1 MKRYDNYSLLGH
13 NTFGM
18 DVRAALFVEYDTV
31 EELRAF
37 LQSGEL
43 ARHKQHIHI
52 GCGSN
57 LLFGGYYEGVV
68 MHSAMR
74 TLEVVEETEHHIL
87 VRVGSGYIWDDFV
100 AYCVEKGWWGVEN
113 LSLIPGEVGASAV
126 QNIGAYGVEVK
137 DVLQSIEAISVDDL
151 SKRIFTN
158 DECNYGYRDS
168 IFKKSLRGKY
178 VITYVTYRLSKTANP
193 NIGYGALK
201 SVLSENPSLNEIRD
215 AIIAV
220 RNSKLPD
227 PKVYGNAG
235 SFFMNPVI
243 PMEQFVELQ
252 SRYPEI
258 PSYPASEGYIKV
270 PAGWLI
276 EKSGWKGKSLGNAA
290 VYEKQALVLINRGGA
305 TGMEIKHL
313 ADTVI
318 ADVQKIFGI
327 TLHAEVNY
335 IG

>member
-1 MKRYDNYSLLGH
+1 MKIINNCPLKERH
-13 NTFGM
+13 TFGM
-18 DVRAALFVEYDTV
+18 DVKADRLIEFANEDELKSALTGAVKPLLFM
-31 EELRAF
+31 
-37 LQSGEL
+37 G
-43 ARHKQHIHI
+43 
-52 GCGSN
+52 GGSN
-57 LLFGGYYEGVV
+57 LLFLNNYSGTVL
-68 MHSAMR
+68 HSVIDNINIVA
-74 TLEVVEETEHHIL
+74 EDDNSVS
-87 VRVGSGYIWDDFV
+87 VRVGSGVVWDDFV

-158 DECNYGYRDS
+158 AECNYAYRDS
-168 IFKKSLRGKY
+168 IFKKSLKGKY
-178 VITYVTYRLSKTANP
+178 VITYVTYSLSKIANP

-201 SVLSENPSLNEIRD
+201 SVLAENPSLKEIRD

-243 PMEQFVELQ
+243 PMEQFVSLQ

-305 TGMEIKHL
+305 TGMEVKHL

-335 IG
+335 IE

>member
-1 MKRYDNYSLLGH
+1 
-13 NTFGM
+13 M
-18 DVRAALFVEYDTV
+18 DVKADRLIEFANEDELKSALTGAVKPLLFM
-31 EELRAF
+31 
-37 LQSGEL
+37 G
-43 ARHKQHIHI
+43 
-52 GCGSN
+52 GGSN
-57 LLFGGYYEGVV
+57 LLFLNNFAGTVF
-68 MHSAMR
+68 HSVIDNINIVA
-74 TLEVVEETEHHIL
+74 EDDNSVS
-87 VRVGSGYIWDDFV
+87 VRVGSGVVWDDFV

-158 DECNYGYRDS
+158 AECNYGYRDS
-168 IFKKSLRGKY
+168 IFKKSLKGKY
-178 VITYVTYRLSKTANP
+178 VITYVTYRLSKKANP

-201 SVLSENPSLNEIRD
+201 SVLAENPSLKEIRD
-215 AIIAV
+215 AIITV

-305 TGMEIKHL
+305 TGMEVKHL
-313 ADTVI
+313 ADTI
-318 ADVQKIFGI
+318 IEDIKEIFGI

-335 IG
+335 IE

>member
-1 MKRYDNYSLLGH
+1 MKIINNCPLKERH
-13 NTFGM
+13 TFGM
-18 DVRAALFVEYDTV
+18 DVKADRLIEFANEDELKSALTGAVKPLLFM
-31 EELRAF
+31 
-37 LQSGEL
+37 G
-43 ARHKQHIHI
+43 
-52 GCGSN
+52 GGSN
-57 LLFGGYYEGVV
+57 LLFLNNYSGTVL
-68 MHSAMR
+68 HSVIDNINIVA
-74 TLEVVEETEHHIL
+74 EDDNSVS
-87 VRVGSGYIWDDFV
+87 VRVGSGVVWDDFV

-158 DECNYGYRDS
+158 AECNYAYRDS
-168 IFKKSLRGKY
+168 IFKKSLKGKY
-178 VITYVTYRLSKTANP
+178 VITYVTYRLSKKANP

-201 SVLSENPSLNEIRD
+201 SVLAENPSLKEIRD

-243 PMEQFVELQ
+243 PMEQFVALQ
-252 SRYPEI
+252 SRYPDI
-258 PSYPASEGYIKV
+258 PSYPASDGYIKV

-305 TGMEIKHL
+305 TGMEVKHL

-318 ADVQKIFGI
+318 ADIKEIFGI

-335 IG
+335 IE

>member
-1 MKRYDNYSLLGH
+1 MKIIDNCPLKERH
-13 NTFGM
+13 TFGM
-18 DVRAALFVEYDTV
+18 DVMADRLIEFANEDELKSALTGAVKPLLFM
-31 EELRAF
+31 
-37 LQSGEL
+37 G
-43 ARHKQHIHI
+43 
-52 GCGSN
+52 GGSN
-57 LLFGGYYEGVV
+57 LLFLNNYSGTVL
-68 MHSAMR
+68 HSVIDNINIVA
-74 TLEVVEETEHHIL
+74 EDDNSVS
-87 VRVGSGYIWDDFV
+87 VRVGSGVVWDDFV

-158 DECNYGYRDS
+158 AECNYGYRDS
-168 IFKKSLRGKY
+168 IFKNSLKGKY
-178 VITYVTYRLSKTANP
+178 VITYVTYRLSKKANP

-201 SVLSENPSLNEIRD
+201 SVLAENPSLKEIRD

-243 PMEQFVELQ
+243 PMEQFVALQ
-252 SRYPEI
+252 SRYPDI
-258 PSYPASEGYIKV
+258 PSYPASDGYIKV

-305 TGMEIKHL
+305 TGMEVKHL

-318 ADVQKIFGI
+318 ADIKEIFGI

-335 IG
+335 IE

>member
-1 MKRYDNYSLLGH
+1 MKIIDNCPLKERH
-13 NTFGM
+13 TFGM
-18 DVRAALFVEYDTV
+18 DVMADRLIEFANEDELKSALTGAVKPLLFM
-31 EELRAF
+31 
-37 LQSGEL
+37 G
-43 ARHKQHIHI
+43 
-52 GCGSN
+52 GGSN
-57 LLFGGYYEGVV
+57 LLFLNNYSGTVL
-68 MHSAMR
+68 HSVIDNINIVA
-74 TLEVVEETEHHIL
+74 EDDNSVS
-87 VRVGSGYIWDDFV
+87 VRVGSGVVWDDFV

-158 DECNYGYRDS
+158 AECNYAYRDS
-168 IFKKSLRGKY
+168 IFKKSLKGKY
-178 VITYVTYRLSKTANP
+178 VITYVTYRLSKKANP

-201 SVLSENPSLNEIRD
+201 SVLAENPSLKEIRD

-243 PMEQFVELQ
+243 PMEQFVALQ
-252 SRYPEI
+252 SRYPDI
-258 PSYPASEGYIKV
+258 PSYPASDGYIKV

-305 TGMEIKHL
+305 TGMEVKHL

-318 ADVQKIFGI
+318 ADIKEIFGI

-335 IG
+335 IE

>member
-1 MKRYDNYSLLGH
+1 MKIIDNCPLKERH
-13 NTFGM
+13 TFGM
-18 DVRAALFVEYDTV
+18 DVMADRLIEFANEDELKSALTGAVKPLLFM
-31 EELRAF
+31 
-37 LQSGEL
+37 G
-43 ARHKQHIHI
+43 
-52 GCGSN
+52 GGSN
-57 LLFGGYYEGVV
+57 LLFLNNYSGTVL
-68 MHSAMR
+68 HSVIDNINIVA
-74 TLEVVEETEHHIL
+74 EDDNSVS
-87 VRVGSGYIWDDFV
+87 VRVGSGVVWDDFV

-158 DECNYGYRDS
+158 AECNYAYRDS
-168 IFKKSLRGKY
+168 IFKKSLKGKY
-178 VITYVTYRLSKTANP
+178 VITYVTYRLSKKANP

-201 SVLSENPSLNEIRD
+201 SVLAENPSLKEIRD

-243 PMEQFVELQ
+243 PMEQFVALQ
-252 SRYPEI
+252 SRYPDI
-258 PSYPASEGYIKV
+258 PSYPASDGYIKV

-318 ADVQKIFGI
+318 ADIKEIFGI

-335 IG
+335 IE

>member
-1 MKRYDNYSLLGH
+1 
-13 NTFGM
+13 M
-18 DVRAALFVEYDTV
+18 DVKADRLIEFANEDELKSALTGAVKPLLFM
-31 EELRAF
+31 
-37 LQSGEL
+37 G
-43 ARHKQHIHI
+43 
-52 GCGSN
+52 GGSN
-57 LLFGGYYEGVV
+57 LLFLNNYSGTVL
-68 MHSAMR
+68 HSVIDNINIVA
-74 TLEVVEETEHHIL
+74 EDDNSVS
-87 VRVGSGYIWDDFV
+87 VRVGSGVVWDDFV

-158 DECNYGYRDS
+158 AECNYAYRDS
-168 IFKKSLRGKY
+168 IFKKSLKGKY
-178 VITYVTYRLSKTANP
+178 VITYVTYRLSKKANP

-201 SVLSENPSLNEIRD
+201 SVLAENPSLKEIRD

-252 SRYPEI
+252 SRYPDI
-258 PSYPASEGYIKV
+258 PSYPASDGYIKV

-313 ADTVI
+313 ADTI
-318 ADVQKIFGI
+318 IEDIKEIFGI

-335 IG
+335 IE

>member
-1 MKRYDNYSLLGH
+1 MKIIDNCPLKERH
-13 NTFGM
+13 TFGM
-18 DVRAALFVEYDTV
+18 DVKADRLIEFANEDELKSALTGAVKPLLFM
-31 EELRAF
+31 
-37 LQSGEL
+37 G
-43 ARHKQHIHI
+43 
-52 GCGSN
+52 GGSN
-57 LLFGGYYEGVV
+57 LLFLNNYSGTVL
-68 MHSAMR
+68 HSVIDNINIVA
-74 TLEVVEETEHHIL
+74 EDDNSVS
-87 VRVGSGYIWDDFV
+87 VRVGSGVVWDDFV

-158 DECNYGYRDS
+158 AECNYAYRDS
-168 IFKKSLRGKY
+168 IFKKSLKGKY
-178 VITYVTYRLSKTANP
+178 VITYVTYRLSKKANP

-201 SVLSENPSLNEIRD
+201 SVLAENPSLKEIRD

-243 PMEQFVELQ
+243 PMEQFVALQ
-252 SRYPEI
+252 SRYPDI
-258 PSYPASEGYIKV
+258 PSYPASDGYIKV

-290 VYEKQALVLINRGGA
+290 VYEKQALNS
-305 TGMEIKHL
+305 K
-313 ADTVI
+313 
-318 ADVQKIFGI
+318 
-327 TLHAEVNY
+327 
-335 IG
+335 

>member
-1 MKRYDNYSLLGH
+1 MKIINNCPLKERH
-13 NTFGM
+13 TFGM
-18 DVRAALFVEYDTV
+18 DVKADRLIEFANEDELKSALTGAVKPLLFM
-31 EELRAF
+31 
-37 LQSGEL
+37 G
-43 ARHKQHIHI
+43 
-52 GCGSN
+52 GGSN
-57 LLFGGYYEGVV
+57 LLFLNNYSGTVL
-68 MHSAMR
+68 HSVIDNINIVA
-74 TLEVVEETEHHIL
+74 EDDNSVS
-87 VRVGSGYIWDDFV
+87 VRVGSGVVWDDFV

-158 DECNYGYRDS
+158 EECNYGYRDS
-168 IFKKSLRGKY
+168 IFKKSLKGKY
-178 VITYVTYRLSKTANP
+178 VITYVTYRLSKIANP
-193 NIGYGALK
+193 NIGYGAVK
-201 SVLSENPSLNEIRD
+201 SVLTENPSLKEIRD

-243 PMEQFVELQ
+243 PVDQFNELQ
-252 SRYPEI
+252 GRYPEI
-258 PSYPASEGYIKV
+258 PSYPASDGYIKV

-290 VYEKQALVLINRGGA
+290 VYEKQALVLVNRGGA
-305 TGMEIKHL
+305 DGMEIKQL
-313 ADTVI
+313 ADRVI
-318 ADVQKIFGI
+318 ADVKEQFGI
-327 TLHAEVNY
+327 VLHTEVNY
-335 IG
+335 IL

>member
-1 MKRYDNYSLLGH
+1 MKIIDNCPLKERH
-13 NTFGM
+13 TFGM
-18 DVRAALFVEYDTV
+18 DVKADRLIEFANEDELKSALTGAVKPLLFM
-31 EELRAF
+31 
-37 LQSGEL
+37 G
-43 ARHKQHIHI
+43 
-52 GCGSN
+52 GGSN
-57 LLFGGYYEGVV
+57 LLFLNNFAGTVF
-68 MHSAMR
+68 HSVIDDIDIVAEDDNSIS
-74 TLEVVEETEHHIL
+74 L
-87 VRVGSGYIWDDFV
+87 RVGSGVVWDDFV

-168 IFKKSLRGKY
+168 IFKNSLKGKY

-201 SVLSENPSLNEIRD
+201 SVLSENPSLKEIRD

-243 PMEQFVELQ
+243 PIEQFVALQ
-252 SRYPEI
+252 SRYPDI
-258 PSYPASEGYIKV
+258 PSYPALDGYIKV

-318 ADVQKIFGI
+318 ADVKEIFGI

-335 IG
+335 IE

>member
-1 MKRYDNYSLLGH
+1 MKIIDNCPLKERH
-13 NTFGM
+13 TFGM
-18 DVRAALFVEYDTV
+18 DVMADRLIEFANEDELKSALTGAVKPLLFM
-31 EELRAF
+31 
-37 LQSGEL
+37 G
-43 ARHKQHIHI
+43 
-52 GCGSN
+52 GGSN
-57 LLFGGYYEGVV
+57 LLFLNNYSGTVL
-68 MHSAMR
+68 HSVIDNINIVA
-74 TLEVVEETEHHIL
+74 EDDNSVS
-87 VRVGSGYIWDDFV
+87 VRVGSGVVWDDFV

-158 DECNYGYRDS
+158 AECNYAYRDS
-168 IFKKSLRGKY
+168 IFKKSLKGKY
-178 VITYVTYRLSKTANP
+178 VITYVTYRLSKKANP

-201 SVLSENPSLNEIRD
+201 SVLAENPSLKEIRD

-252 SRYPEI
+252 SRYPDI
-258 PSYPASEGYIKV
+258 PSYPASDGYIKV

-305 TGMEIKHL
+305 TGMEVKHL

-318 ADVQKIFGI
+318 ADIKEIFGI

-335 IG
+335 IE

>member
-1 MKRYDNYSLLGH
+1 MKIINNCPLKERH
-13 NTFGM
+13 TFGM
-18 DVRAALFVEYDTV
+18 DVKADQLIEFANED
-31 EELRAF
+31 ELRSALTGAAKPLLF
-37 LQSGEL
+37 MG
-43 ARHKQHIHI
+43 
-52 GCGSN
+52 GGSN
-57 LLFGGYYEGVV
+57 LLFLNNYSGTVL
-68 MHSAMR
+68 HSVIDNINIVA
-74 TLEVVEETEHHIL
+74 EDDNSVS
-87 VRVGSGYIWDDFV
+87 VRVGSGVVWDDFV

-158 DECNYGYRDS
+158 AECNYAYRDS
-168 IFKKSLRGKY
+168 IFKTSLKGKY
-178 VITYVTYRLSKTANP
+178 VITYVTYRLSKKANP

-201 SVLSENPSLNEIRD
+201 SVLAENPSLKEIRD

-243 PMEQFVELQ
+243 PMEQFVALQ
-252 SRYPEI
+252 SRYPDI
-258 PSYPASEGYIKV
+258 PSYPASDGYIKV

-305 TGMEIKHL
+305 TGMEVKHL
-313 ADTVI
+313 ADTI
-318 ADVQKIFGI
+318 IEDIKEIFGI
-327 TLHAEVNY
+327 TLNAEVNY
-335 IG
+335 IE

>member
-1 MKRYDNYSLLGH
+1 MKIINNCPLKERH
-13 NTFGM
+13 TFGM
-18 DVRAALFVEYDTV
+18 DVKADRLIEFANEDELKSALTGAVKPLLFM
-31 EELRAF
+31 
-37 LQSGEL
+37 G
-43 ARHKQHIHI
+43 
-52 GCGSN
+52 GGSN
-57 LLFGGYYEGVV
+57 LLFLNNYSGTVL
-68 MHSAMR
+68 HSVIDNINIVA
-74 TLEVVEETEHHIL
+74 EDDNSVS
-87 VRVGSGYIWDDFV
+87 VRVGSGVVWDDFV

-151 SKRIFTN
+151 SKRMFTN
-158 DECNYGYRDS
+158 AECNYAYRDS
-168 IFKKSLRGKY
+168 IFKKSLKGKY
-178 VITYVTYRLSKTANP
+178 VITYVTYRLSKKANP

-201 SVLSENPSLNEIRD
+201 SVLAENPSLKEIRD

-243 PMEQFVELQ
+243 PMEQFVALQ
-252 SRYPEI
+252 SRYPDI
-258 PSYPASEGYIKV
+258 PSYPASDGYIKV

-313 ADTVI
+313 ADTI
-318 ADVQKIFGI
+318 IEDIKEIFGI

-335 IG
+335 IE

>member
-1 MKRYDNYSLLGH
+1 MKIIDNCPLKERH
-13 NTFGM
+13 TFGM
-18 DVRAALFVEYDTV
+18 DVKADRLIEFANEDELKSALTGAVKPLLFM
-31 EELRAF
+31 
-37 LQSGEL
+37 G
-43 ARHKQHIHI
+43 
-52 GCGSN
+52 GGSN
-57 LLFGGYYEGVV
+57 LLFLNNFAGSVF
-68 MHSAMR
+68 HSVIDDIDIVA
-74 TLEVVEETEHHIL
+74 EDDNSVS
-87 VRVGSGYIWDDFV
+87 VRVGSGVVWDDFV

-168 IFKKSLRGKY
+168 IFKNSLKGKY
-178 VITYVTYRLSKTANP
+178 VITYVTYHLSKTANP

-243 PMEQFVELQ
+243 PMEQFAELQ

-305 TGMEIKHL
+305 TGMEVKHL

-335 IG
+335 IE

>member
-1 MKRYDNYSLLGH
+1 MKIINNCPLKERH
-13 NTFGM
+13 TFGM
-18 DVRAALFVEYDTV
+18 DVKADRLIEFANEDELKSALTGAVKPLLFM
-31 EELRAF
+31 
-37 LQSGEL
+37 G
-43 ARHKQHIHI
+43 
-52 GCGSN
+52 GGSN
-57 LLFGGYYEGVV
+57 LLFLNNYSGTVL
-68 MHSAMR
+68 HSVIDNINIVA
-74 TLEVVEETEHHIL
+74 EDDNSVS
-87 VRVGSGYIWDDFV
+87 VRVGSGVVWDDFV

-158 DECNYGYRDS
+158 AECNYAYRDS
-168 IFKKSLRGKY
+168 IFKKSLKGKY
-178 VITYVTYRLSKTANP
+178 VITYVTYRLSKKANP

-201 SVLSENPSLNEIRD
+201 SVLAENPSLKEIRD

-243 PMEQFVELQ
+243 PMEQFVALQ
-252 SRYPEI
+252 SRYPDI

-313 ADTVI
+313 ADTI
-318 ADVQKIFGI
+318 IEDIKEIFGI

-335 IG
+335 IE

>member
-1 MKRYDNYSLLGH
+1 MKIIDNCPLKERH
-13 NTFGM
+13 TFGM
-18 DVRAALFVEYDTV
+18 DVKADRLIEFANEDELKSALTGAVKPLLFM
-31 EELRAF
+31 
-37 LQSGEL
+37 G
-43 ARHKQHIHI
+43 
-52 GCGSN
+52 GGSN
-57 LLFGGYYEGVV
+57 LLFLNNYSGTVL
-68 MHSAMR
+68 HSVIDNINIVA
-74 TLEVVEETEHHIL
+74 EDDNSVS
-87 VRVGSGYIWDDFV
+87 VRVGSGVVWDDFV

-158 DECNYGYRDS
+158 AECNYGYRDS
-168 IFKKSLRGKY
+168 IFKNSLKGKY
-178 VITYVTYRLSKTANP
+178 VITYVTYRLSKKANP

-201 SVLSENPSLNEIRD
+201 SVLAENPSLKEIRD

-243 PMEQFVELQ
+243 PMEQFVALQ

-258 PSYPASEGYIKV
+258 PSYPASDGYIKV

-305 TGMEIKHL
+305 TGMEVKHL
-313 ADTVI
+313 ADTI
-318 ADVQKIFGI
+318 IEDIKEIFGI

-335 IG
+335 IE

>member
-1 MKRYDNYSLLGH
+1 
-13 NTFGM
+13 M
-18 DVRAALFVEYDTV
+18 DVKADRLIEFANEDELKSALTGAVKPLLFM
-31 EELRAF
+31 
-37 LQSGEL
+37 G
-43 ARHKQHIHI
+43 
-52 GCGSN
+52 GGSN
-57 LLFGGYYEGVV
+57 LLFLNNYSGTVL
-68 MHSAMR
+68 HSVIDNINIVA
-74 TLEVVEETEHHIL
+74 EDDNSVS
-87 VRVGSGYIWDDFV
+87 VRVGSGVVWDDFV

-158 DECNYGYRDS
+158 AECNYAYRDS
-168 IFKKSLRGKY
+168 IFKKSLKGKY
-178 VITYVTYRLSKTANP
+178 VITYVTYRLSKKANP

-201 SVLSENPSLNEIRD
+201 SVLAENPSLKEIRD

-313 ADTVI
+313 ADTI
-318 ADVQKIFGI
+318 IEDIKEIFGI

-335 IG
+335 IE

>member
-1 MKRYDNYSLLGH
+1 MKIINNCPLKERH
-13 NTFGM
+13 TFGM
-18 DVRAALFVEYDTV
+18 DVKADRLIEFANEDELKSALTGAVKPLLFM
-31 EELRAF
+31 
-37 LQSGEL
+37 G
-43 ARHKQHIHI
+43 
-52 GCGSN
+52 GGSN
-57 LLFGGYYEGVV
+57 LLFLNNYSGTVL
-68 MHSAMR
+68 HSVIDNINIVA
-74 TLEVVEETEHHIL
+74 EDDNSVS
-87 VRVGSGYIWDDFV
+87 VRVGSGVVWDDFV

-158 DECNYGYRDS
+158 AECNYAYRDS
-168 IFKKSLRGKY
+168 IFKKSLKGKY
-178 VITYVTYRLSKTANP
+178 VITYVTYRLSKKANP

-201 SVLSENPSLNEIRD
+201 SVLAENPSLKEIRD

-243 PMEQFVELQ
+243 PMEQFVALQ

-305 TGMEIKHL
+305 TGMEVKHL
-313 ADTVI
+313 ADTI
-318 ADVQKIFGI
+318 IEDIKEIFGI

-335 IG
+335 IE

>member
-1 MKRYDNYSLLGH
+1 MKIIDNCPLKERH
-13 NTFGM
+13 TFGM
-18 DVRAALFVEYDTV
+18 DVKADRLIEFANEDELKSALTGAVKPLLFM
-31 EELRAF
+31 
-37 LQSGEL
+37 G
-43 ARHKQHIHI
+43 
-52 GCGSN
+52 GGSN
-57 LLFGGYYEGVV
+57 LLFLNNYSGTVL
-68 MHSAMR
+68 HSVIDNINIVA
-74 TLEVVEETEHHIL
+74 EDDNSVS
-87 VRVGSGYIWDDFV
+87 VRVGSGVVWDDFV

-158 DECNYGYRDS
+158 AECNYGYRDS
-168 IFKKSLRGKY
+168 IFKKSLKGKY
-178 VITYVTYRLSKTANP
+178 VITYVTYRLSKKANP

-201 SVLSENPSLNEIRD
+201 SVLAENPSLKEIRD

-243 PMEQFVELQ
+243 PMEQFVALQ
-252 SRYPEI
+252 SRYPDI
-258 PSYPASEGYIKV
+258 PSYPASDGYIKV

-305 TGMEIKHL
+305 TGMEVKHL

-318 ADVQKIFGI
+318 ADIKEIFGI

-335 IG
+335 IE

>member
-1 MKRYDNYSLLGH
+1 MKIINNCPLKERH
-13 NTFGM
+13 TFGM
-18 DVRAALFVEYDTV
+18 DVKADRLIEFANEDELKSALTGAVKPLLFM
-31 EELRAF
+31 
-37 LQSGEL
+37 G
-43 ARHKQHIHI
+43 
-52 GCGSN
+52 GGSN
-57 LLFGGYYEGVV
+57 LLFLNNYSGTVL
-68 MHSAMR
+68 HSVIDNINIVA
-74 TLEVVEETEHHIL
+74 EDDNSVS
-87 VRVGSGYIWDDFV
+87 VRVGSGVVWDDFV

-158 DECNYGYRDS
+158 AECNYAYRDS
-168 IFKKSLRGKY
+168 IFKKSLKGKY
-178 VITYVTYRLSKTANP
+178 VITYVTYRLSKKANP

-201 SVLSENPSLNEIRD
+201 SVLAENPSLKEIRD

-220 RNSKLPD
+220 RNFKLPD
-227 PKVYGNAG
+227 PKIYGNAG

-243 PMEQFVELQ
+243 PIEQFVELQ

-258 PSYPASEGYIKV
+258 PSYPASDGYIKV

-305 TGMEIKHL
+305 TGMEVKHL

-335 IG
+335 IE

>member
-1 MKRYDNYSLLGH
+1 MKIIDNCPLKERH
-13 NTFGM
+13 TFGM
-18 DVRAALFVEYDTV
+18 DVMADRLIEFANEDELKSALTGAVKPLLFM
-31 EELRAF
+31 
-37 LQSGEL
+37 G
-43 ARHKQHIHI
+43 
-52 GCGSN
+52 GGSN
-57 LLFGGYYEGVV
+57 LLFLNNYSGTVL
-68 MHSAMR
+68 HSVIDNINIVA
-74 TLEVVEETEHHIL
+74 EDDNSVS
-87 VRVGSGYIWDDFV
+87 VRVGSGVVWDDFV

-158 DECNYGYRDS
+158 AECNYGYRDS
-168 IFKKSLRGKY
+168 IFKKSLKGKY
-178 VITYVTYRLSKTANP
+178 VITYVTYRLSKKANP

-201 SVLSENPSLNEIRD
+201 SVLAENPSLKEIRD

-243 PMEQFVELQ
+243 PMEQFVALQ
-252 SRYPEI
+252 SRYPDI
-258 PSYPASEGYIKV
+258 PSYPASDGYIKV

-305 TGMEIKHL
+305 TGMEVKHL
-313 ADTVI
+313 ADTI
-318 ADVQKIFGI
+318 IEDIKEIFGI

-335 IG
+335 IE

>member
-1 MKRYDNYSLLGH
+1 MKIINNCPLKERH
-13 NTFGM
+13 TFGM
-18 DVRAALFVEYDTV
+18 DVKADRLIEFANEDELKSALTGAIKPLLFM
-31 EELRAF
+31 
-37 LQSGEL
+37 G
-43 ARHKQHIHI
+43 
-52 GCGSN
+52 GGSN
-57 LLFGGYYEGVV
+57 LLFLNNFAGTVF
-68 MHSAMR
+68 HSVIDDIDIVA
-74 TLEVVEETEHHIL
+74 EDDNSVS
-87 VRVGSGYIWDDFV
+87 VRVGSGVVWDDFV

-158 DECNYGYRDS
+158 AECNYGYRDS
-168 IFKKSLRGKY
+168 IFKNSLKGKY

-227 PKVYGNAG
+227 PKIYGNAG

-258 PSYPASEGYIKV
+258 PSYPALDGYIKV

-305 TGMEIKHL
+305 TGMEVKHL

-335 IG
+335 IE

>member
-1 MKRYDNYSLLGH
+1 
-13 NTFGM
+13 M
-18 DVRAALFVEYDTV
+18 DVMADRLIEFANEDELKSALTGAVKPLLFM
-31 EELRAF
+31 
-37 LQSGEL
+37 G
-43 ARHKQHIHI
+43 
-52 GCGSN
+52 GGSN
-57 LLFGGYYEGVV
+57 LLFLNNYSGTVL
-68 MHSAMR
+68 HSVIDNINIVA
-74 TLEVVEETEHHIL
+74 EDDNSVS
-87 VRVGSGYIWDDFV
+87 VRVGSGVVWDDFV

-158 DECNYGYRDS
+158 AECNYAYRDS
-168 IFKKSLRGKY
+168 IFKKSLKGKY
-178 VITYVTYRLSKTANP
+178 VITYVTYRLSKKANP

-201 SVLSENPSLNEIRD
+201 SVLAENPSLKEIRD

-243 PMEQFVELQ
+243 PMEQFVALQ
-252 SRYPEI
+252 SRYPDI
-258 PSYPASEGYIKV
+258 PSYPASDGYIKV

-305 TGMEIKHL
+305 TGMEVKHL
-313 ADTVI
+313 ADTI
-318 ADVQKIFGI
+318 IEDIKEIFGI

-335 IG
+335 IE

>member
-1 MKRYDNYSLLGH
+1 MKIINNCPLKERH
-13 NTFGM
+13 TFGM
-18 DVRAALFVEYDTV
+18 DVKADQLIEFANEDELKSALIGAAKPLLFM
-31 EELRAF
+31 
-37 LQSGEL
+37 G
-43 ARHKQHIHI
+43 
-52 GCGSN
+52 GGSN
-57 LLFGGYYEGVV
+57 LLFLNNYAGTVF
-68 MHSAMR
+68 HSVIDDINIVAEDDKSIS
-74 TLEVVEETEHHIL
+74 L
-87 VRVGSGYIWDDFV
+87 RVGSGVVWDDFV

-158 DECNYGYRDS
+158 AECNYAYRDS
-168 IFKKSLRGKY
+168 IFKKSLKGKY
-178 VITYVTYRLSKTANP
+178 VITYVTYSLSKKANP

-201 SVLSENPSLNEIRD
+201 SVLTENPSLQEIRD
-215 AIIAV
+215 AIITV

-243 PMEQFVELQ
+243 PMKQFVELQ

-318 ADVQKIFGI
+318 ADVKEIFGI
-327 TLHAEVNY
+327 TLHTEVNY

>member
-1 MKRYDNYSLLGH
+1 MKIIDNCPLKERH
-13 NTFGM
+13 TFGM
-18 DVRAALFVEYDTV
+18 DVKADRLIEFANEDELKSALTGAVKPLLFM
-31 EELRAF
+31 
-37 LQSGEL
+37 G
-43 ARHKQHIHI
+43 
-52 GCGSN
+52 GGSN
-57 LLFGGYYEGVV
+57 LLFLNNYSGTVL
-68 MHSAMR
+68 HSVIDNINIVA
-74 TLEVVEETEHHIL
+74 EDDNSVS
-87 VRVGSGYIWDDFV
+87 VRVGSGVVWDDFV

-158 DECNYGYRDS
+158 AECNYAYRDS
-168 IFKKSLRGKY
+168 IFKKSLKGKY
-178 VITYVTYRLSKTANP
+178 VITYVTYRLSKKANP

-201 SVLSENPSLNEIRD
+201 SVLAENPSLKEIRD

-243 PMEQFVELQ
+243 PMEQFVALQ
-252 SRYPEI
+252 SRYPDI
-258 PSYPASEGYIKV
+258 PSYPASDGYIKV

-305 TGMEIKHL
+305 TGMEVKHL
-313 ADTVI
+313 ADTI
-318 ADVQKIFGI
+318 IEDIKEIFGI

-335 IG
+335 IE

>member
-1 MKRYDNYSLLGH
+1 
-13 NTFGM
+13 M
-18 DVRAALFVEYDTV
+18 DVKADRLIEFANEDELKSALTGAVKPLLFM
-31 EELRAF
+31 
-37 LQSGEL
+37 G
-43 ARHKQHIHI
+43 
-52 GCGSN
+52 GGSN
-57 LLFGGYYEGVV
+57 LLFLNNYSGTVL
-68 MHSAMR
+68 HSVIDNINIVA
-74 TLEVVEETEHHIL
+74 EDDNSVS
-87 VRVGSGYIWDDFV
+87 VRVGSGVVWDDFV

-158 DECNYGYRDS
+158 AECNYGYRDS
-168 IFKKSLRGKY
+168 IFKKSLKGKY
-178 VITYVTYRLSKTANP
+178 VITYVTYRLSKKANP

-201 SVLSENPSLNEIRD
+201 SVLAENPSLKEIRD

-243 PMEQFVELQ
+243 PMEQFVALQ
-252 SRYPEI
+252 SRYPDI
-258 PSYPASEGYIKV
+258 PSYPASDGYIKV

-305 TGMEIKHL
+305 TGMEVKHL

-318 ADVQKIFGI
+318 ADIKEIFGI

-335 IG
+335 IE

>member
-1 MKRYDNYSLLGH
+1 MDIKADRLIEFASEDELKSALTDAVKPLLFMG
-13 NTFGM
+13 G
-18 DVRAALFVEYDTV
+18 
-31 EELRAF
+31 
-37 LQSGEL
+37 
-43 ARHKQHIHI
+43 
-52 GCGSN
+52 GSN
-57 LLFGGYYEGVV
+57 LLFLDDYRGTIL
-68 MHSAMR
+68 HS
-74 TLEVVEETEHHIL
+74 TIDSIEVTAEDSTSVT
-87 VRVGSGYIWDDFV
+87 VRAGSGVEWDDFV
-100 AYCVEKGWWGVEN
+100 ACCVEQGWWGVEN

-158 DECNYGYRDS
+158 AECNYGYRDS
-168 IFKKSLRGKY
+168 IFKNSLKGKY
-178 VITYVTYRLSKTANP
+178 VITYVTYRLSKIANP

-201 SVLSENPSLNEIRD
+201 SVLTENPSLQEIRD
-215 AIIAV
+215 AIITV

-258 PSYPASEGYIKV
+258 PSYPASEGSIKV

-318 ADVQKIFGI
+318 ADVKEIFGI

>member
-1 MKRYDNYSLLGH
+1 MKIIDNCPLKERH
-13 NTFGM
+13 TFGM
-18 DVRAALFVEYDTV
+18 DVMADRLIEFANEDELKSALTGAVKPLLFM
-31 EELRAF
+31 
-37 LQSGEL
+37 G
-43 ARHKQHIHI
+43 
-52 GCGSN
+52 GGSN
-57 LLFGGYYEGVV
+57 LLFLNNYSGTVL
-68 MHSAMR
+68 HSVIDNINIVA
-74 TLEVVEETEHHIL
+74 EDDNSVS
-87 VRVGSGYIWDDFV
+87 VRVGSGVVWDDFV

-113 LSLIPGEVGASAV
+113 LSLIPGEIGASAV

-158 DECNYGYRDS
+158 AECNYGYRDS
-168 IFKKSLRGKY
+168 IFKKSLKGKY
-178 VITYVTYRLSKTANP
+178 VITYVTYRLSKKANP

-201 SVLSENPSLNEIRD
+201 SVLAENPSLKEIRD

-243 PMEQFVELQ
+243 PMEQFVALQ
-252 SRYPEI
+252 SRYPDI
-258 PSYPASEGYIKV
+258 PSYPASDGYIKV

-305 TGMEIKHL
+305 TGMEVKHL

-318 ADVQKIFGI
+318 ADIKEIFGI

-335 IG
+335 IE

>member
-1 MKRYDNYSLLGH
+1 MKIINNCPLKERH
-13 NTFGM
+13 TFGM
-18 DVRAALFVEYDTV
+18 DVMADRLIEFANEDELKSALTGAVKPLLFM
-31 EELRAF
+31 
-37 LQSGEL
+37 G
-43 ARHKQHIHI
+43 
-52 GCGSN
+52 GGSN
-57 LLFGGYYEGVV
+57 LLFLNNYSGTVL
-68 MHSAMR
+68 HSVIDNINIVA
-74 TLEVVEETEHHIL
+74 EDDNSVS
-87 VRVGSGYIWDDFV
+87 VRVGSGVVWDDFV

-158 DECNYGYRDS
+158 AECNYAYRDS
-168 IFKKSLRGKY
+168 IFKKSLKGKY
-178 VITYVTYRLSKTANP
+178 VITYVTYRLSKKANP

-201 SVLSENPSLNEIRD
+201 SVLAENPSLKEIRD

-252 SRYPEI
+252 RRYPEI
-258 PSYPASEGYIKV
+258 PSYPALDGYIKV

-305 TGMEIKHL
+305 TGMEVKHL
-313 ADTVI
+313 ADTI
-318 ADVQKIFGI
+318 IEDIKEIFGI

-335 IG
+335 IE

>member
-1 MKRYDNYSLLGH
+1 MKIIDNCPLKERH
-13 NTFGM
+13 TFGM
-18 DVRAALFVEYDTV
+18 DVMADRLIEFANEDELKSALTGAVKPLLFM
-31 EELRAF
+31 
-37 LQSGEL
+37 G
-43 ARHKQHIHI
+43 
-52 GCGSN
+52 GGSN
-57 LLFGGYYEGVV
+57 LLFLNNFSGTVL
-68 MHSAMR
+68 HSVIDNINIVA
-74 TLEVVEETEHHIL
+74 EDDNSVS
-87 VRVGSGYIWDDFV
+87 VRVGSGVVWDDFV

-158 DECNYGYRDS
+158 AECNYAYRDS
-168 IFKKSLRGKY
+168 IFKKSLKGKY
-178 VITYVTYRLSKTANP
+178 VITYVTYRLSKKANP

-201 SVLSENPSLNEIRD
+201 SVLAENPSLKEIRD

-243 PMEQFVELQ
+243 PMEQFVALQ
-252 SRYPEI
+252 SRYPDI
-258 PSYPASEGYIKV
+258 PSYPASDGYIKV

-305 TGMEIKHL
+305 TGMEVKHL

-318 ADVQKIFGI
+318 ADIKEIFGI

-335 IG
+335 IE

>member
-1 MKRYDNYSLLGH
+1 
-13 NTFGM
+13 M
-18 DVRAALFVEYDTV
+18 DVKADRLIEFANEDELKSALTDAVKPLLFM
-31 EELRAF
+31 
-37 LQSGEL
+37 G
-43 ARHKQHIHI
+43 
-52 GCGSN
+52 GGSN
-57 LLFGGYYEGVV
+57 LLFLNDYRGTILHSTIDSIEVTAEDSTSVTVRAGSGVV
-68 MHSAMR
+68 
-74 TLEVVEETEHHIL
+74 
-87 VRVGSGYIWDDFV
+87 WDDFV
-100 AYCVEKGWWGVEN
+100 ACCVEQGWWGVEN

-151 SKRIFTN
+151 SRRVFTN
-158 DECNYGYRDS
+158 AECNYAYRDS
-168 IFKKSLRGKY
+168 IFKNILKGKY
-178 VITYVTYRLSKTANP
+178 VITYVTYRLSKTATP

-201 SVLSENPSLNEIRD
+201 SVLPENPSLKEIRD
-215 AIIAV
+215 EIIAV

-276 EKSGWKGKSLGNAA
+276 EKSGWKGKSVGNAA
-290 VYEKQALVLINRGGA
+290 VYEKQALVLVNRGGA

-318 ADVQKIFGI
+318 EDVRKMFGI

>member
-1 MKRYDNYSLLGH
+1 MKIIDNCPLKERH
-13 NTFGM
+13 TFGM
-18 DVRAALFVEYDTV
+18 DVKADRLIEFANEDELKSALTGAVKPLLFM
-31 EELRAF
+31 
-37 LQSGEL
+37 G
-43 ARHKQHIHI
+43 
-52 GCGSN
+52 GGSN
-57 LLFGGYYEGVV
+57 LLFLNNYSGTVL
-68 MHSAMR
+68 HSVIDNINIVA
-74 TLEVVEETEHHIL
+74 EDDNSVS
-87 VRVGSGYIWDDFV
+87 VRVGSGVVWDDFV

-158 DECNYGYRDS
+158 AECNYAYRDS
-168 IFKKSLRGKY
+168 IFKKSLKGKY
-178 VITYVTYRLSKTANP
+178 VITYVTYRLSKKANP

-201 SVLSENPSLNEIRD
+201 SVLAENPSLKEIRD

-243 PMEQFVELQ
+243 PMEQFVALQ

-258 PSYPASEGYIKV
+258 PSYPASDGYIKV

-305 TGMEIKHL
+305 TGMEVKHL
-313 ADTVI
+313 ADTII
-318 ADVQKIFGI
+318 ADIKEIFGI

-335 IG
+335 IE

>member
-1 MKRYDNYSLLGH
+1 
-13 NTFGM
+13 M
-18 DVRAALFVEYDTV
+18 DVKADRLIEFANEDELKSALTGAVKPLLFM
-31 EELRAF
+31 
-37 LQSGEL
+37 G
-43 ARHKQHIHI
+43 
-52 GCGSN
+52 GGSN
-57 LLFGGYYEGVV
+57 LLFLNNYSGTVL
-68 MHSAMR
+68 HSVIDSINIVA
-74 TLEVVEETEHHIL
+74 EDDNSVS
-87 VRVGSGYIWDDFV
+87 VRVGSGVVWDDFV

-158 DECNYGYRDS
+158 TECNYAYRDS
-168 IFKKSLRGKY
+168 IFKKSLKGKY
-178 VITYVTYRLSKTANP
+178 VITYVTYSLSKKANP

-201 SVLSENPSLNEIRD
+201 SVLAENPSLKEIRD

-243 PMEQFVELQ
+243 PMEQFVALQ

-258 PSYPASEGYIKV
+258 PSYPASDGYIKV

-305 TGMEIKHL
+305 TGMEVKHL
-313 ADTVI
+313 ADTI
-318 ADVQKIFGI
+318 IEDIKEIFGI

-335 IG
+335 IE

>member
-1 MKRYDNYSLLGH
+1 MKIINNCPLKERH
-13 NTFGM
+13 TFGM
-18 DVRAALFVEYDTV
+18 DVKADRLIEFANEDELKGALTGAAKPLLFM
-31 EELRAF
+31 
-37 LQSGEL
+37 G
-43 ARHKQHIHI
+43 
-52 GCGSN
+52 GGSN
-57 LLFGGYYEGVV
+57 LLFLNNYAGTVF
-68 MHSAMR
+68 HSVIDDINIVAEDDKSIS
-74 TLEVVEETEHHIL
+74 L
-87 VRVGSGYIWDDFV
+87 RVGSGVVWDDFV

-151 SKRIFTN
+151 SKRMFTN
-158 DECNYGYRDS
+158 AECNYGYRDS
-168 IFKKSLRGKY
+168 IFKNSLKGKY
-178 VITYVTYRLSKTANP
+178 VITYVTYRLSKIANP

-201 SVLSENPSLNEIRD
+201 SVLTENPSLQEIRD
-215 AIIAV
+215 AIITV

-243 PMEQFVELQ
+243 PMEQFVALQ
-252 SRYPEI
+252 SRYPDI

-318 ADVQKIFGI
+318 ADVKEIFGI

>member
-1 MKRYDNYSLLGH
+1 MKIIDNCPLKERH
-13 NTFGM
+13 TFGM
-18 DVRAALFVEYDTV
+18 DVKADRLIEFANEDELKSALTGAVKPLLFM
-31 EELRAF
+31 
-37 LQSGEL
+37 G
-43 ARHKQHIHI
+43 
-52 GCGSN
+52 GGSN
-57 LLFGGYYEGVV
+57 LLFLNNFSGTVL
-68 MHSAMR
+68 HSVIDNINIVA
-74 TLEVVEETEHHIL
+74 EDDNSVS
-87 VRVGSGYIWDDFV
+87 VRVGSGVVWDDFV

-158 DECNYGYRDS
+158 AECNYAYRDS
-168 IFKKSLRGKY
+168 IFKKSLKGKY
-178 VITYVTYRLSKTANP
+178 VITYVTYRLSKKANP

-201 SVLSENPSLNEIRD
+201 SVLAENPSLKEIRD

-243 PMEQFVELQ
+243 PMEQFVALQ
-252 SRYPEI
+252 SRYPDI
-258 PSYPASEGYIKV
+258 PSYPASDGYIKV

-305 TGMEIKHL
+305 TGMEVKHL

-318 ADVQKIFGI
+318 ADIKEIFGI

>member
-1 MKRYDNYSLLGH
+1 
-13 NTFGM
+13 M
-18 DVRAALFVEYDTV
+18 DVMADRLIEFANEDELKSALTGAVKPLLFM
-31 EELRAF
+31 
-37 LQSGEL
+37 G
-43 ARHKQHIHI
+43 
-52 GCGSN
+52 GGSN
-57 LLFGGYYEGVV
+57 LLFLNNYSGTVL
-68 MHSAMR
+68 HSVIDNINIVA
-74 TLEVVEETEHHIL
+74 EDDNSVS
-87 VRVGSGYIWDDFV
+87 VRVGSGVVWDDFV

-158 DECNYGYRDS
+158 AECNYGYRDS
-168 IFKKSLRGKY
+168 IFKKSLKGKY
-178 VITYVTYRLSKTANP
+178 VITYVTYRLSKKANP

-201 SVLSENPSLNEIRD
+201 SVLAENPSLKEIRD

-243 PMEQFVELQ
+243 PMEQFVALQ
-252 SRYPEI
+252 SRYPDI
-258 PSYPASEGYIKV
+258 PSYPASDGYIKV

-305 TGMEIKHL
+305 TGMEVKHL

-318 ADVQKIFGI
+318 ADIKEIFGI

-335 IG
+335 IE

>member
-1 MKRYDNYSLLGH
+1 
-13 NTFGM
+13 M
-18 DVRAALFVEYDTV
+18 DVKADRLIEFANEDELKSALTGAVKPLLFM
-31 EELRAF
+31 
-37 LQSGEL
+37 G
-43 ARHKQHIHI
+43 
-52 GCGSN
+52 GGSN
-57 LLFGGYYEGVV
+57 LLFLNNFAGTVF
-68 MHSAMR
+68 HSVIDDIDIVA
-74 TLEVVEETEHHIL
+74 EDDNSVS
-87 VRVGSGYIWDDFV
+87 VRVGSGVVWDDFV

-137 DVLQSIEAISVDDL
+137 DVLQNIEAISVDDL

-158 DECNYGYRDS
+158 AECNYGYRDS
-168 IFKKSLRGKY
+168 IFKNSLKGKY
-178 VITYVTYRLSKTANP
+178 VITYVTYSLSKIANP

-243 PMEQFVELQ
+243 PMEQFAELQ

-305 TGMEIKHL
+305 TGMEVKHL

-318 ADVQKIFGI
+318 EDVRKMFGI

-335 IG
+335 IE

>member
-1 MKRYDNYSLLGH
+1 
-13 NTFGM
+13 M
-18 DVRAALFVEYDTV
+18 DVKADRLIEFANEDELKCALTGAVKPLLFM
-31 EELRAF
+31 
-37 LQSGEL
+37 G
-43 ARHKQHIHI
+43 
-52 GCGSN
+52 GGSN
-57 LLFGGYYEGVV
+57 LLFLNNYAGTVF
-68 MHSAMR
+68 HSVIDDINIVAEDDKSIS
-74 TLEVVEETEHHIL
+74 L
-87 VRVGSGYIWDDFV
+87 RVGSGVVWDDFV

-151 SKRIFTN
+151 SKRMFTN
-158 DECNYGYRDS
+158 AECNYGYRDS
-168 IFKKSLRGKY
+168 IFKNSLKGKY
-178 VITYVTYRLSKTANP
+178 VITYVTYRLSKIANP

-201 SVLSENPSLNEIRD
+201 SVLTENPSLQEIRD
-215 AIIAV
+215 VIITV

-258 PSYPASEGYIKV
+258 PSYPASEGSIKV

-318 ADVQKIFGI
+318 ADVKEIFGI

>member
-1 MKRYDNYSLLGH
+1 
-13 NTFGM
+13 M
-18 DVRAALFVEYDTV
+18 DVMADRLIEFANEDELKSALTGAVKPLLFM
-31 EELRAF
+31 
-37 LQSGEL
+37 G
-43 ARHKQHIHI
+43 
-52 GCGSN
+52 GGSN
-57 LLFGGYYEGVV
+57 LLFLNNFSGTVL
-68 MHSAMR
+68 HSVIDNINIVA
-74 TLEVVEETEHHIL
+74 EDDNSVS
-87 VRVGSGYIWDDFV
+87 VRVGSGVVWDDFV

-158 DECNYGYRDS
+158 AECNYAYRDS
-168 IFKKSLRGKY
+168 IFKKSLKGKY
-178 VITYVTYRLSKTANP
+178 VITYVTYRLSKKANP

-201 SVLSENPSLNEIRD
+201 SVLAENPSLKEIRD

-243 PMEQFVELQ
+243 PMEQFVALQ
-252 SRYPEI
+252 SRYPDI
-258 PSYPASEGYIKV
+258 PSYPASDGYIKV

-305 TGMEIKHL
+305 TGMEVKHL

-318 ADVQKIFGI
+318 ADIKEIFGI

-335 IG
+335 IE